1 MGDLFIG
8 GVLLLYLAA
17 LAISIAVTYY
27 IIQAATKTKKRFK
40 YEILRTK
47 LLMKIAEK
55 NGVSSDVIDQLVI
68 EELAE
73 APKSSWF

>member
-1 MGDLFIG
+1 MGDSFIG
-8 GVLLLYLAA
+8 GMLLFYLAA

-27 IIQAATKTKKRFK
+27 LIQAATKTNKRFK

-55 NGVSSDVIDQLVI
+55 NGVSADEIEQLVN
-68 EELAE
+68 EEL
-73 APKSSWF
+73 